1 MFQFLVAIKP
11 MFDFANILFSG
22 PCSARCYFCIGREI
36 NPYLNQPNLDIFPPR
51 NLEHFIDLLLEYEI
65 RQVVLTGTNSDPQLY
80 RYESNLLAMLR
91 SHLPHGT
98 QISLHT
104 NGRQAL
110 LKLSV
115 FNQYDR
121 VSLSFPS
128 FNPVTY
134 HQMMGVPNPPDLA
147 AILSAV
153 HVPVKLSCV
162 VDHHNLPEMDGY
174 LRRCQE
180 LGVHR
185 VVLRK
190 LYGDERP
197 WTRLIDI
204 VALGLHPGAVYR
216 GNPVFVYADM
226 EVTLWDFDQSESTSL
241 NLFADGTISKEY
253 LLVHAPAV
261 SPYLQDLPAYTSNT
275 RFCRA
280 TNK

>member
-1 MFQFLVAIKP
+1 

-22 PCSARCYFCIGREI
+22 PCSARCYFCIGRQI
-36 NPYLNQPNLDIFPPR
+36 NPILNQPNLDIFPPR
-51 NLEHFIDLLLEYEI
+51 NLECFIDLLLKHSI
-65 RQVVLTGTNSDPQLY
+65 QQVVLTGTDTDPQLY
-80 RYESNLLAMLR
+80 RHEADLLELLR
-91 SHLPHGT
+91 KRLPSQT

-110 LKLSV
+110 HKLAV

-128 FNPVTY
+128 FDPLTY
-134 HQMMGVPNPPDLA
+134 QHMMGVPNPPDLLV
-147 AILSAV
+147 ILSAA

-162 VDHHNLPEMDGY
+162 VDHHNLPEMDSY

-190 LYGDERP
+190 LYGDKRS
-197 WTRLIDI
+197 WASLIDI

-216 GNPVFVYADM
+216 GNLVFVYRDM

-261 SPYLQDLPAYTSNT
+261 SPYLQDLPAYTSDT

-280 TNK
+280 INK